1 MTAAYEALI
10 EAVKM
15 GDIERCQ
22 ALVTQCDPTSQDNLA
37 LTEAGS
43 SGNLEL
49 VKLLLEC
56 GGDPTARENNA
67 LTSAARNGHLDV
79 VKFLLECG
87 GDPTAKGNQAIINA
101 SENGHL
107 EVVKL
112 LLECG
117 ANATAQANKAIICAN
132 EEGHTEVVK
141 LLSAWSP
148 LSLLPLPVSTWRD
161 VLGTTTQALQ
171 ALNPD
176 DSDEKKAIV
185 IAYHVNI
192 SQKPFSR
199 LLAEAPDDLK
209 PFYLAHLSDI

>member
-1 MTAAYEALI
+1 MTAAYEAFI

-22 ALVTQCDPTSQDNLA
+22 VLVTQCDPTYDDNRA
-37 LTEAGS
+37 ITTASINGH
-43 SGNLEL
+43 LEV

-56 GGDPTARENNA
+56 GGDATAQGNQAIINA
-67 LTSAARNGHLDV
+67 SWYGHLEV
-79 VKFLLECG
+79 LKLLLEHG
-87 GDPTAKGNQAIINA
+87 GDATTQDNQAIINA

-117 ANATAQANKAIICAN
+117 ADATAQANKAIICAN